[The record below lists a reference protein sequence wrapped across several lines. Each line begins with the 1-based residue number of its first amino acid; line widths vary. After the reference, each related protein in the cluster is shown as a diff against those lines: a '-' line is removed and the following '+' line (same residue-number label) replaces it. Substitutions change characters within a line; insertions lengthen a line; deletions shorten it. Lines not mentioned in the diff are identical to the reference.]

1 MIARATS
8 LSSPGRLAL
17 IGLLALAVAL
27 LALPASSTEAA
38 GPRANGK
45 IAFSSSRDGNSEIYT
60 MNADGSSQT
69 RLTNTPAGEDQAAW
83 SPDGQRIAF
92 VSNRDGDLEIYVMNA
107 DGSGQTRLTNSPLP
121 DSSPTWSPDGQRI
134 AFETGR
140 DFNFEIYTMN
150 ADGSG
155 PTRLTTNPKI
165 DAQPAWSPDGQRIAF
180 VSERP
185 TLEKLWMM
193 NADGSNQ
200 TSLDATIVFSVNDRH
215 PTWSPDGQR
224 IGFGTDRDGNGEI
237 YAMNADGSGQ
247 TRLTNDPAGDVHPA
261 WSPDGRRI
269 AFDSARDG
277 PFEDIYVMN
286 PDGSGQTR
294 LTNDPAR
301 DAGPSWQS
309 VPADRTPPVVEVPPR
324 VTVNAT
330 GPAGAGAPFT
340 VTATDDVDPAPVVSC
355 APASGSTFPI
365 GDTTVNCSAT
375 DAAGNVSSQ
384 KSFTIHVKGAGEQI
398 GDVIDKVID
407 RLRLPPTIADSLR
420 TQLKTAAQAVLAR
433 DAGRACTG
441 LRNFKL
447 LVQFAAQARAISSAD
462 AAALIGDADR
472 IRAVLAC

>member
-1 MIARATS
+1 MTTRATS
-8 LSSPGRLAL
+8 LCSPSRFAV
-17 IGLLALAVAL
+17 IGLLTLGA
-27 LALPASSTEAA
+27 ALPASSTEAA
-38 GPRANGK
+38 VPRANGK
-45 IAFSSSRDGNSEIYT
+45 IAFSSSRDGNAEIYT
-60 MNADGSSQT
+60 MNADGSAQT

-92 VSNRDGDLEIYVMNA
+92 VSN
-107 DGSGQTRLTNSPLP
+107 
-121 DSSPTWSPDGQRI
+121 
-134 AFETGR
+134 R

-277 PFEDIYVMN
+277 PFEDIYLMN
-286 PDGSGQTR
+286 PDGSGLTR
-294 LTNDPAR
+294 LTNDPGR

-309 VPADRTPPVVEVPPR
+309 VPADRTPPVVDVPPR
-324 VTVNAT
+324 VTANAT
-330 GPAGAGAPFT
+330 SPAGAGVPFT

-365 GDTTVNCSAT
+365 GDTTVNCTAT
-375 DAAGNVSSQ
+375 DASGNVTQ
-384 KSFTIHVKGAGEQI
+384 KSFTVHVKGAGEQI
-398 GDVIDKVID
+398 GDLIDKVVD

-420 TQLKTAAQAVLAR
+420 AQLKTAAQAVLAR